1 MAENDEEKRIV
12 ISVDRAAAD
21 ASLKAIKSLEK
32 ETQNLGKELKTLGK
46 GSSDYASELRKSIRE
61 QNAAASSAG
70 KLTSEIKEQA
80 GEAKKTVGIIESLA
94 GKYKE
99 LKSSSSGGIGG
110 NVADIRGSIST
121 ITGGAANQGLELASG
136 VGDAVEAFGSLN
148 PAALAATA
156 AIGALSLVMGNY
168 TKEAEK
174 QAQALNSVIDAQ
186 RSVGQ
191 QVAQGLTSEDA
202 TARLAEVNRLR
213 EEEQALLERQKAA
226 YQEAMDALGGLGF
239 VAQQIAPQEQAL
251 ADQIA
256 ASEAA
261 IAGYNSE
268 ISALNTRLGDGSI
281 AANDTAAAEEELA
294 RTREQDAQRS
304 IAQTEAANQRILALN
319 EQRDSA
325 IENRLIA
332 RSNAAQSTKLESGF
346 AEEDEKAELTK
357 HLADLQA
364 IRETGYQKEL
374 ALAKEIADLP
384 AQQAKDLGAVT
395 TKGTKE
401 LQKLNDDYFANQ
413 IKATKDFAKESGRIN
428 QEVAKNARRIAED
441 LADRLSDAARD
452 NDVVAFL
459 QAEKEGQK
467 ELRRNA
473 EDAKDAE
480 KQRQEDFLDQ
490 QEEQRQAYN
499 QRQQEIL
506 RQVEEEKQ
514 KVIQSYAE
522 KRQAL
527 EQQIQ
532 QERANTQQA
541 IANAQARY
549 QQEEAL
555 EDQQAKRNAQ
565 RLQLRDQQEQAAFQ
579 RSLNAINSKVNA
591 ELQGLAR
598 IQQAAMSLGSSMS
611 SKSNYGKPAP
621 SQYVSPYA
629 NGQPSSGGGFGSK
642 GGINVNVSMS
652 NNVGDVAS
660 MTALNAASNQI
671 QQNVQQAVMRAVQGA
686 QG

>member
-1 MAENDEEKRIV
+1 MAENDVEKRI
-12 ISVDRAAAD
+12 ISIQIDEQAKGKLLRGMGEIQSATKKTALETLKIGESAKQAASLQKRVYQESGKALEDQIRTLTDYRKAANAAAD
-21 ASLKAIKSLEK
+21 AAK
-32 ETQNLGKELKTLGK
+32 
-46 GSSDYASELRKSIRE
+46 
-61 QNAAASSAG
+61 
-70 KLTSEIKEQA
+70 EIK
-80 GEAKKTVGIIESLA
+80 VP
-94 GKYKE
+94 
-99 LKSSSSGGIGG
+99 SGGGG
-110 NVADIRGSIST
+110 LGGQVADIRGALGSI
-121 ITGGAANQGLELASG
+121 GGGNAALEAAGGIS
-136 VGDAVEAFGSLN
+136 DAIQAFGGLN
-148 PAALAATA
+148 PAALTA
-156 AIGALSLVMGNY
+156 AGSIGALSVATSLFTQEMDKQKNAVLSRVQAER
-168 TKEAEK
+168 EANE
-174 QAQALNSVIDAQ
+174 AAVFGRTTEDAQ
-186 RSVGQ
+186 QRKTELEQLIAAEQELLETQ
-191 QVAQGLTSEDA
+191 QLNLAQGGQAILNEFGVLGVGIA
-202 TARLAEVNRLR
+202 QFVGPLA
-213 EEEQALLERQKAA
+213 
-226 YQEAMDALGGLGF
+226 GLGEGI
-239 VAQQIAPQEQAL
+239 AQSQTKLTDYRSELAAL
-251 ADQIA
+251 EGQ
-256 ASEAA
+256 
-261 IAGYNSE
+261 
-268 ISALNTRLGDGSI
+268 LGDGSL

-294 RTREQDAQRS
+294 RTREVDAQKA

-346 AEEDEKAELTK
+346 AEENEKAKLTK
-357 HLADLQA
+357 HLADLQG
-364 IRETGYQKEL
+364 IREAGYQKEL
-374 ALAKEIADLP
+374 SLAKEIADLP

-522 KRQAL
+522 KKQAL

-629 NGQPSSGGGFGSK
+629 NGQPSSSGGFGSK